1 MTRMHRSIPAT
12 LTLLFVA
19 LLFAGGFSAC
29 SKSDASV
36 QLAAADTL
44 VAQKKYDEAAKA
56 YQAIIKDHPNSTQA
70 PAAFYALGTLQL
82 NEQNNPTVA
91 IKTLEQ
97 LVSQHPESAWAHK
110 AQFTIGFT
118 YANQLQDFDKAKTAY
133 NKYLAQYPD
142 SSFAPHVRTELEHLG
157 KTPEQLLEELQQT
170 DTTTNVATK

>member
-1 MTRMHRSIPAT
+1 MTRMHRTIPAT
-12 LTLLFVA
+12 IALLFVA
-19 LLFAGGFSAC
+19 VLLAGGFSAC
-29 SKSDASV
+29 SKSDASA

-44 VAQKKYDEAAKA
+44 VAHKKYDEAAKA
-56 YQAIIKDHPNSTQA
+56 YQAIIKDFPTSAQA

-82 NEQNNPTVA
+82 NEQNNPAMA
-91 IKTLEQ
+91 IKTFEQ
-97 LVSQHPESAWAHK
+97 LVAQHPESAWAHK

-142 SSFAPHVRTELEHLG
+142 SSFAPHVRTELENLG
-157 KTPEQLLEELQQT
+157 KTPEELLNALQQ